1 MKKMR
6 IQQNQWNAYVNKDI
20 FGVDFHRFLELAESS
35 NHMEIAEELGISIGE
50 VKALKKKV
58 IRT

>member
-1 MKKMR
+1 MH
-6 IQQNQWNAYVNKDI
+6 IQQKDWQARISKDI
-20 FGVDFHRFLELAESS
+20 FGVDFHRFLELEDYA

-58 IRT
+58 TRT

>member
-1 MKKMR
+1 MR
-6 IQQNQWNAYVNKDI
+6 IEHNHWHAKENKDV
-20 FGVDFHRFLELAESS
+20 FGVNFHRFLEMEGSA

-58 IRT
+58 TRT

>member
-1 MKKMR
+1 LR
-6 IQQNQWNAYVNKDI
+6 IQEKHWTANRSKDV
-20 FGVDFHRFLELAESS
+20 FGVDFHQFLELEGTA

-50 VKALKKKV
+50 VNTLKKKV